1 MASLTISRVIVCR
14 EVEGPLLVDGPGSE
28 KREVEVPL
36 LVDGPASLCLEG
48 PGDIPALARADDNSD
63 DVTGWR
69 NVDAPLDAADDLDDW
84 IRSSFAA
91 TSSA

>member
-1 MASLTISRVIVCR
+1 LNK
-14 EVEGPLLVDGPGSE
+14 P
-28 KREVEVPL
+28 
-36 LVDGPASLCLEG
+36 SLCLGG
-48 PGDIPALARADDNSD
+48 PGGIPALASADDNSD

-69 NVDAPLDAADDLDDW
+69 NVDAPLDAADAADAADDLDDR